1 MRLRR
6 DVAVHAM
13 VEPLDSVD
21 IDALLARPAWHADAA
36 CRDVGL
42 DVMFPSAVDSHGTKD
57 RAVKE
62 AEAIC
67 WTCPVRSECAE
78 AGRNERHGVWGGR
91 YRRPGLTDWRTPMLA
106 LLRHPHTAPQI
117 ADALDANI
125 RNIYRRLRILTAEGR
140 LTVTPQPDGR
150 PTVYQLQEGTTP

>member
-42 DVMFPSAVDSHGTKD
+42 DVMFPSAVGSHGTKG
-57 RAVKE
+57 RAVEE

-117 ADALDANI
+117 ADALDADI
-125 RNIYRRLRILTAEGR
+125 RNTYRRLRILTDDGHPIIA
-140 LTVTPQPDGR
+140 TPQPNHR
-150 PTVYQLQEGTTP
+150 PTVYQLQEGT

>member
-117 ADALDANI
+117 ADALDADI
-125 RNIYRRLRILTAEGR
+125 RNTYRRLRILTDDGHPIIA
-140 LTVTPQPDGR
+140 TPQPNHR
-150 PTVYQLQEGTTP
+150 PTVYQLQEGT

>member
-6 DVAVHAM
+6 DLAVEAM

-42 DVMFPSAVDSHGTKD
+42 DVMFPSAVGSHGTKG

-78 AGRNERHGVWGGR
+78 AGRNERHGIWGGR

-125 RNIYRRLRILTAEGR
+125 RNIYRRLRILTDDGHPIIA
-140 LTVTPQPDGR
+140 TPQPNHR
-150 PTVYQLQEGTTP
+150 PTVYQLQEGT

>member
-1 MRLRR
+1 
-6 DVAVHAM
+6 
-13 VEPLDSVD
+13 
-21 IDALLARPAWHADAA
+21 
-36 CRDVGL
+36 
-42 DVMFPSAVDSHGTKD
+42 
-57 RAVKE
+57 
-62 AEAIC
+62 
-67 WTCPVRSECAE
+67 
-78 AGRNERHGVWGGR
+78 
-91 YRRPGLTDWRTPMLA
+91 MLA

>member
-6 DVAVHAM
+6 DLAVEAM
-13 VEPLDSVD
+13 VEPLDSID
-21 IDALLARPAWHADAA
+21 LDALLARPAWHADAA

-42 DVMFPSAVDSHGTKD
+42 DVMFPSAVGSHGTKG

-78 AGRNERHGVWGGR
+78 AGRNERHGIWGGR

-125 RNIYRRLRILTAEGR
+125 RNIYRRLRILTDDGHPIIA
-140 LTVTPQPDGR
+140 TPQPNHR
-150 PTVYQLQEGTTP
+150 PTVYQLQEGT

>member
-125 RNIYRRLRILTAEGR
+125 RNIYRRLRILTDDGHPIIA
-140 LTVTPQPDGR
+140 TPQPNHR
-150 PTVYQLQEGTTP
+150 PTVYQLQEGT

>member
-42 DVMFPSAVDSHGTKD
+42 DVMFPSAVGSHGTKG
-57 RAVKE
+57 RAVEE

-125 RNIYRRLRILTAEGR
+125 RNIYRRLRILTDDGHPIIA
-140 LTVTPQPDGR
+140 TPQPNHR
-150 PTVYQLQEGTTP
+150 PTVYQLQEGT

>member
-13 VEPLDSVD
+13 VEPLVAVD

-125 RNIYRRLRILTAEGR
+125 RNIYRRLRILTDDGHPIIA
-140 LTVTPQPDGR
+140 TPQPNHR
-150 PTVYQLQEGTTP
+150 PTVYQLQEGT